1 MEPYP
6 EFFIEAATLRG
17 VYDTSF
23 DDAKAIATLLREV
36 GAKTVLDVPCGFGRI
51 AGPLHQFGFQ
61 VTGVDA
67 SADQIGAAEVRNPG
81 PTYQVGSMAQP
92 PAGPFDAVLNL
103 YTSFGYMACEDDDQ
117 CCLEQWRAV
126 LRPGG
131 ILILE
136 TLDTE
141 RVAMIDDSER
151 HLMREDG
158 VFVRQ
163 TGPLTEFIATD
174 PATRI
179 MSIEYHLHDQ
189 VFTSRTRLYPRQDLV
204 SRLYAAGFATVEVFS
219 SFEKAPPF
227 LGSPLVFI
235 ARR

>member
-6 EFFIEAATLRG
+6 DFFIEAATLRG

-23 DDAKAIATLLREV
+23 EDAMAIAELLREV
-36 GAKTVLDVPCGFGRI
+36 GAQTVLDLPCGFGRI
-51 AGPLHQFGFQ
+51 AGPLHELGFH

-67 SADQIGAAEVRNPG
+67 SADQIGAARARNGG
-81 PTYQVGSMAQP
+81 PTYLVGSMLEP
-92 PAGPFDAVLNL
+92 PAGPFDAILNL
-103 YTSFGYMACEDDDQ
+103 YTSFGYMASEDDDQ
-117 CCLEQWRAV
+117 CCLERWRAA

-158 VFVRQ
+158 VFVRH
-163 TGPLTEFIATD
+163 TGPLTEYIATD

-179 MSIEYHLHDQ
+179 MSIEYHLRDQ
-189 VFTSRTRLYPRQDLV
+189 VFTSRTRLYPRRDLV
-204 SRLYAAGFATVEVFS
+204 SRLFAAGFATVEVFS
-219 SFEKAPPF
+219 SFQKTPPF
-227 LGSPLVFI
+227 EGSPLVFI